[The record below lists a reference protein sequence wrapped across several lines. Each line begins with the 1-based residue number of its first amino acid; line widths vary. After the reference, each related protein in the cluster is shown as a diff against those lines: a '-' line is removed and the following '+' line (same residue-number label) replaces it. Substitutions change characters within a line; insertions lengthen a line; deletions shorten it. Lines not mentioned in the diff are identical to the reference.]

1 MQAAANPRHGSE
13 LTLELARCARQLVP
27 HCCKAAQRA
36 AIDRAVAFAPGH
48 DHLVADII
56 EDFAAIVHDGEGKE
70 TKGAIE
76 QTVNGDAAE
85 TLGEPG
91 RSCDVDKQHEAVFLD
106 RRMIPPGDEVQ
117 ERARPDD
124 VGDPDNEI
132 RQNHESDGIGID
144 VQKRCETDRGS
155 PAMTSPNWKNWTG
168 TMIAA

>member
-13 LTLELARCARQLVP
+13 LTLELARYARQFVP
-27 HCCKAAQRA
+27 HRYKAAQRT

-48 DHLVADII
+48 DHLIADII
-56 EDFAAIVHDGEGKE
+56 EDCAAVVHDGEGKE
-70 TKGAIE
+70 AKGTIE

-91 RSCDVDKQHEAVFLD
+91 RSCDVDKQHEAIFLD
-106 RRMIPPGDEVQ
+106 RGMIAPGDEVQ

-132 RQNHESDGIGID
+132 RQNHECNGIGD
-144 VQKRCETDRGS
+144 
-155 PAMTSPNWKNWTG
+155 
-168 TMIAA
+168 